1 MKENDRQTVWTAVSL
16 VVQVDAIVVKCAH
29 RRDTIRELRRALA
42 EVTARGTRQGMADR
56 RRIGV
61 QMNSFAPP
69 QNAGMVR

>member
-42 EVTARGTRQGMADR
+42 EVTARERDKEWLIAAALAYR
-56 RRIGV
+56 
-61 QMNSFAPP
+61 
-69 QNAGMVR
+69 